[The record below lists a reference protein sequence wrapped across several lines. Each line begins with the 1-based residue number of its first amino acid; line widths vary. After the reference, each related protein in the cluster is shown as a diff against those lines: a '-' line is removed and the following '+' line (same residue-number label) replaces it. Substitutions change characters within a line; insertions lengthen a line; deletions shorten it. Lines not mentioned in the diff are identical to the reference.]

1 MGKNISMSIPK
12 EPRQLMVNL
21 MYLVLTVMLALN
33 VSAEV
38 LNAFLAMDKSI
49 GESSRIVGD
58 SNAQLFG
65 AIEQQAEA
73 YSQFAPFKTKANE
86 AQILVKAFYQ
96 YVGELKTELIE
107 TSGGLDENDE
117 PVSKKR
123 KEPTTR
129 LFVKEGK
136 GEELESKI
144 IDIRK
149 RLLDLIED
157 GNERALLEKILPL
170 ELEPI
175 PENSDKKDW
184 AQFTFQQMP
193 VAAVL
198 PILSKFQNDAKI
210 AESAVLNYFYN
221 KVQADDI
228 VFDQYAAVISADKSY
243 VIKGEPL
250 SSEIFL
256 SAFST
261 TADNVTIKVNGRKV
275 DVRGGKALFNIR
287 PNEIG
292 SHSFLAEVSMTNPI
306 TKEVKTYTK
315 KFNYEVGERSVTA
328 AADKMNVFY
337 LGVDNP
343 FSVSAAGVASKE
355 VQVSSSDLRL
365 EKIRNGK
372 FNVKPKRTGTATI
385 TISGGG
391 LEPTTFEYRV
401 KKIPDPVIRLGRK
414 GQSSMKPNE
423 IKAFAG
429 LVALL
434 ENFDFEARCNVVGF
448 EITRLP
454 KKGDAAVVKNQGGK
468 FKSNAK
474 NLLSKA
480 TFGDTFFFDQIRVK
494 CPGDEVTR
502 KINGLSIKIQ

>member
-1 MGKNISMSIPK
+1 MSIPK

-38 LNAFLAMDKSI
+38 LNAFLSMDKSI

-73 YSQFAPFKTKANE
+73 YSQFAPMKTKANE
-86 AQILVKAFYQ
+86 VQILVKAFYE
-96 YVGELKTELIE
+96 YVGSLKTELIE

-129 LFVKEGK
+129 LFVNEGR
-136 GEELESKI
+136 GDELESKI
-144 IDIRK
+144 VEIRK
-149 RLLDLIED
+149 RLLDLVED
-157 GNERALLEKILPL
+157 GNEKALLEKILPL
-170 ELEPI
+170 ELDPI
-175 PENSDKKDW
+175 PEDSDKKNW

-210 AESAVLNYFYN
+210 AESAVLSYFYN
-221 KVQADDI
+221 KVKGEEF
-228 VFDQYAAVISADKSY
+228 VFDDYQAVISADKSY
-243 VIKGEPL
+243 VIKGESL

-261 TADNVTIKVNGRKV
+261 TADNVTIKVNGREI
-275 DVRGGKALFNIR
+275 DVRDGKALFNIR

-292 SHSFLAEVSMTNPI
+292 SQSFLAEVSMTNPI
-306 TKEVKTYTK
+306 SGEVKTYTK
-315 KFNYEVGERSVTA
+315 RFNYEVGERSVTA

-343 FSVSAAGVASKE
+343 FSVSAAGVASKD
-355 VQVSSSDLRL
+355 VTVSSNDVRM

-372 FNVKPKRTGTATI
+372 FNVKPKRTGIAKI
-385 TISGGG
+385 TVSGGG

-414 GQSSMKPNE
+414 GQTSMKPNE
-423 IKAFAG
+423 IRAFEG

-448 EITRLP
+448 EVTRLP
-454 KKGDAAVVKNQGGK
+454 RKGDAAVVRNQGGK
-468 FKSNAK
+468 FKSEAK
-474 NLLSKA
+474 NLIKKA
-480 TFGDTFFFDQIRVK
+480 KFGDTYFFDQIRVR

>member
-1 MGKNISMSIPK
+1 MSIPK

-38 LNAFLAMDKSI
+38 LNAFLTMDKSI

-65 AIEQQAEA
+65 AIEQQADA

-86 AQILVKAFYQ
+86 AQILVKTFYE
-96 YVGELKTELIE
+96 YVGELRSELIE
-107 TSGGLDENDE
+107 TSGGLDENNE

-129 LFVKEGK
+129 LFVNEGR
-136 GEELESKI
+136 GDELESKI
-144 IDIRK
+144 IDIRR
-149 RLLDLIED
+149 RLLDLVED
-157 GNERALLEKILPL
+157 GNEKALLEKILPL

-175 PENSDKKDW
+175 PADSDKNNW

-210 AESAVLNYFYN
+210 AESAILNYFYS
-221 KVQADDI
+221 KVQGEKV

-243 VIKGEPL
+243 VIKGESL

-261 TADNVTIKVNGRKV
+261 TADNVTIKVNGREI
-275 DVRGGKALFNIR
+275 DVRDGKALFNIR

-292 SHSFLAEVSMTNPI
+292 SQSFTAEVSMTNPI

-328 AADKMNVFY
+328 SSDKMNVFY

-343 FSVSAAGVASKE
+343 FSVSAAGVASKD
-355 VQVSSSDLRL
+355 VNVSSNDVRM

-385 TISGGG
+385 TVSGGG

-414 GQSSMKPNE
+414 GQNSMKPNE
-423 IKAFAG
+423 IKAFEG
-429 LVALL
+429 LIALL

-454 KKGDAAVVKNQGGK
+454 KKGDASVVRNQGGR
-468 FKSNAK
+468 FKSEAK

-494 CPGDEVTR
+494 CPGDDVTR